1 MALSKDQ
8 HPGKSIVSLLDRFI
22 EKDPARMG
30 GVPVFRGTRVPVKSL
45 FDHLEA
51 GDSLDL
57 FLEDFPGVTREQAQA
72 VIEIAGRHL
81 FDEAKIA

>member
-1 MALSKDQ
+1 MALRMDQ
-8 HPGKSIVSLLDRFI
+8 NSGMSMASLLDRFI
-22 EKDPARMG
+22 EKDPARLG
-30 GVPVFRGTRVPVKSL
+30 GVPTFRGTRVPVKSL